1 MLEASLTSRIEALKY
16 VFIAPGSTFSL
27 TSLASALAVCVA
39 FFVWR
44 RRARGRAVRLRALV
58 RYALPLRLF
67 LHPSTRADAILFLL
81 QTMVF
86 GALLGW
92 AYLSQPW
99 IAGAVAQG
107 LTFAF
112 GEPGAAPIHPVA
124 AAVIIT
130 LMSFLAYEFGYWLF
144 HWAAH
149 THPLL
154 WEFHKI
160 HHTAEVLTP
169 LTVWRVH
176 PVEQVIFIN
185 TLAIAIGVCDGLG
198 RYVLGGGAQIYA
210 LSGVNIVL
218 VFFVYAFVHLQH
230 SQAWIAFTGVWG
242 RVFLSPAHHQIHHSA
257 NPIHHNTNLG
267 SCLAVWDWAF
277 GTLYMPARQREVES
291 FGLGDDVRAPHDAV
305 AALFDPVYRTVDY
318 LTPPRLRH
326 RPEVTSDEAPRPA
339 PAGR

>member
-1 MLEASLTSRIEALKY
+1 MLEASITSRIEALKH
-16 VFIAPGSTFSL
+16 VFLAPGSTFSL
-27 TSLASALAVCVA
+27 ASLFSAMVVCA
-39 FFVWR
+39 LFFVWR
-44 RRARGRAVRLRALV
+44 RRARGRPVRLRAFV
-58 RYALPLRLF
+58 RYVLPLRIF
-67 LHPSTRADAILFLL
+67 LHPSSRADAILFVL

-99 IAGAVAQG
+99 IAGRVVEAM
-107 LTFAF
+107 TFVF
-112 GEPGAAPIHPVA
+112 GEPGSAPVHPVVA
-124 AAVIIT
+124 AIIIT

-185 TLAIAIGVCDGLG
+185 TLAITIGLCDGLG
-198 RYVLGGGAQIYA
+198 RYVLGGGAQVYA
-210 LSGVNIVL
+210 VSGANIVL

-242 RVFLSPAHHQIHHSA
+242 RLFLSPAHHQIHHSA
-257 NPIHHNTNLG
+257 KPHSSQHQPRL
-267 SCLAVWDWAF
+267 LPRRV
-277 GTLYMPARQREVES
+277 
-291 FGLGDDVRAPHDAV
+291 GLGVRHALRARARARGGEIRTGRRRAQRSRRGRRAVRAGLSNAG
-305 AALFDPVYRTVDY
+305 
-318 LTPPRLRH
+318 LRH
-326 RPEVTSDEAPRPA
+326 AKSRQ
-339 PAGR
+339 GHG

>member
-1 MLEASLTSRIEALKY
+1 MLEASLTSRIEALKH
-16 VFIAPGSTFSL
+16 VFLAPGSTFSL
-27 TSLASALAVCVA
+27 ASLFSAMVVCA
-39 FFVWR
+39 LFFVWR
-44 RRARGRAVRLRALV
+44 RRARGRAVRLRAFV
-58 RYALPLRLF
+58 RYVLPLRIF
-67 LHPSTRADAILFLL
+67 LHPSSRADALLFVL

-99 IAGAVAQG
+99 IAGRVVEG
-107 LTFAF
+107 LTFLF
-112 GEPGAAPIHPVA
+112 GEPGAAPVHPIVA
-124 AAVIIT
+124 AIIIT

-185 TLAIAIGVCDGLG
+185 TLAIAIGLCDGLG
-198 RYVLGGGAQIYA
+198 RYVLGGGAQVYA
-210 LSGVNIVL
+210 VSGANIVL

-242 RVFLSPAHHQIHHSA
+242 RLFLSPAHHQIHHSA
-257 NPIHHNTNLG
+257 KPLHHNTNLG

-277 GTLYMPARQREVES
+277 GTLYVPAREREVEK
-291 FGLGDDVRAPHDAV
+291 FGLGEDVRNPHDAV
-305 AALFDPVYRTVDY
+305 GALFEPVYRTLDY
-318 LTPPRLRH
+318 VAPKAGK
-326 RPEVTSDEAPRPA
+326 VTADAARQPA
-339 PAGR
+339 QAGR

>member
-1 MLEASLTSRIEALKY
+1 MLEASLTSRVEALKHI
-16 VFIAPGSTFSL
+16 FLAPGSTFSIA
-27 TSLASALAVCVA
+27 SLFSAILVCA
-39 FFVWR
+39 MFFVWR
-44 RRARGRAVRLRALV
+44 RRARGRRVSLRGLARFV
-58 RYALPLRLF
+58 FPLRL
-67 LHPSTRADAILFLL
+67 LRHPSSRADAILFVL

-99 IAGAVAQG
+99 IAGSVTSG
-107 LTFAF
+107 LAFLF
-112 GEPGAAPIHPVA
+112 GEPGPASVHPAVA
-124 AAVIIT
+124 IAVIT
-130 LMSFLAYEFGYWLF
+130 LASFLAYEFGYWLF

-185 TLAIAIGVCDGLG
+185 TLAVTIGICEGAG
-198 RYVLGGGAQIYA
+198 RYFLGGGAQVYA
-210 LSGVNIVL
+210 MSGVNILLVL
-218 VFFVYAFVHLQH
+218 FVYAFVHLQH

-257 NPIHHNTNLG
+257 DPKHFNRNLG
-267 SCLAVWDWAF
+267 ACLAIWDWLF
-277 GTLYMPARQREVES
+277 GTLFVPAREREVEK
-291 FGLGDDVRAPHDAV
+291 FGLGEDVAAPHDAV
-305 AALFDPVYRTVDY
+305 GALFEPVYRTVEY
-318 LTPPRLRH
+318 VIPARAQKAITAAAQ
-326 RPEVTSDEAPRPA
+326 RPVE
-339 PAGR
+339 AGR